1 MTQYPP
7 MTFAEFAKIYAETF
21 RRMMSY
27 SPDEVGSSVYS
38 EQLANLSDSHHAWA
52 EIVENEAQ

>member
-1 MTQYPP
+1 
-7 MTFAEFAKIYAETF
+7 MTFAEFAKLYAETF

-27 SPDEVGSSVYS
+27 SPEEVGSSVYS
-38 EQLANLSDSHHAWA
+38 EQLANLSDSHPAWA

>member
-1 MTQYPP
+1 
-7 MTFAEFAKIYAETF
+7 MTFAEFAKLYAETF

-38 EQLANLSDSHHAWA
+38 EQLADLSDAHPAWA
-52 EIVENEAQ
+52 EIVENEAH

>member
-1 MTQYPP
+1 
-7 MTFAEFAKIYAETF
+7 MTFAEFATLYTDTF

-27 SPDEVGSSVYS
+27 SPDQVGSSVYS
-38 EQLANLSDSHHAWA
+38 DKLADLSDAYPAWA